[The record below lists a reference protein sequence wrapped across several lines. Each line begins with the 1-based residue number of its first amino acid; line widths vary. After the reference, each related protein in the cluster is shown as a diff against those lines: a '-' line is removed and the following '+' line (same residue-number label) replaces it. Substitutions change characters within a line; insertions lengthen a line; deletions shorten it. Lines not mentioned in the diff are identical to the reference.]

1 MKTVAITIALNA
13 KEHIINQTA
22 PYIFDEWIIVEGASE
37 SLFCTK
43 WCKEMPS
50 EYHINGHSV
59 DGTAEAIRE
68 LQNDRGI
75 MSKIIHIEP
84 KGLWKG
90 KVAMFNAALD
100 IINEPCYLW
109 QVDADEVWKES
120 SVVGT
125 NQMVDHL
132 GYDGASFMCN
142 YHLPEGM
149 IVRGT
154 WGESTVDGYHRMWK
168 YRPGSKFISHEP
180 PRIEGATKIMHHKF
194 TPRFDHYSY
203 FYESDVIF
211 KSKWYSMHEN
221 IYEGWKEIVEG
232 KVQLPCGIDRLFK
245 NPNLPQHWRQDSFI
259 TYA

>member
-13 KEHIINQTA
+13 EKHIIRQSA

-50 EYHINGHSV
+50 EYHNNGASI
-59 DGTAEAIRE
+59 DDTAGAIE
-68 LQNDRGI
+68 LQKKYKTDC
-75 MSKIIHIEP
+75 KITHIKP
-84 KGLWKG
+84 NGLWKG
-90 KVAMFNAALD
+90 KVAMFNAALEL
-100 IINEPCYLW
+100 IKEPCYLW
-109 QVDADEVWKES
+109 EVDADEVWNKT
-120 SVVGT
+120 SVIGT
-125 NQMVDHL
+125 NNMIENL

-142 YHLPEGM
+142 YYLPNGL

-154 WGESTVDGYHRMWK
+154 WGESTIDGYHRMWK
-168 YRPGSKFISHEP
+168 YKPGSKFLSHEP
-180 PRIEGATKIMHHKF
+180 PRLEGATKIMHHKF
-194 TPRFDHYSY
+194 TPRFNHYAY
-203 FYESDVIF
+203 YLEEDVIF

-232 KVQLPCGIDRLFK
+232 KVQLPCSIDRLFK
-245 NPNLPQHWRQDSFI
+245 NPNLPAAWRQDSFI